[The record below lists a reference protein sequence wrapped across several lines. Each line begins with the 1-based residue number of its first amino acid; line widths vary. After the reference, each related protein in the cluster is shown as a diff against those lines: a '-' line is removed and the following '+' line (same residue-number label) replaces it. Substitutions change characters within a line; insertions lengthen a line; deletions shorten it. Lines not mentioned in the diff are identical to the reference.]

1 MRRTNPT
8 LLPPV
13 SFSGVPCPAKKY
25 NVSGGR
31 QGEWKRWGGTGRE
44 REQAAAAVDETG
56 NRERQGCQMSSEQL
70 CHIVI
75 EWFLSS
81 VEMES
86 LSSFRRRSME
96 RKGRRRSMELRASLS
111 GKILPMW

>member
-1 MRRTNPT
+1 ME
-8 LLPPV
+8 
-13 SFSGVPCPAKKY
+13 KM
-25 NVSGGR
+25 GR
-31 QGEWKRWGGTGRE
+31 DRKG
-44 REQAAAAVDETG
+44 EQAAAAVDETG